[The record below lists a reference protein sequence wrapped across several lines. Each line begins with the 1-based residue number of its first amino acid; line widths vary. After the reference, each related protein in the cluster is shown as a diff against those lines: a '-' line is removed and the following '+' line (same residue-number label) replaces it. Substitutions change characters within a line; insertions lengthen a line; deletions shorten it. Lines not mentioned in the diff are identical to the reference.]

1 MEHKYRLEE
10 LFTKYIKNECTEEE
24 LRFLLAHFESED
36 NKVLLENLIDA
47 SLKEEVPEKFKDQAS
62 VQQRIADARKE
73 IHKRTFQKKTPFKL
87 SVWNRIIAAAS
98 IILCIGAA
106 LYFYTTNEPVITP
119 EAKTATIV
127 QGGDKA
133 ILTLS
138 DGSTISLTDKPD
150 GNISN
155 QPGLTITKTANGEI
169 VYETKE
175 VSGGNGNSKDQEKY
189 NTITTPRGGKF
200 SVVLPEGT
208 RIWLNAASSI
218 SYTAT
223 FSERSVILTGEAY
236 FEVAKIKNRPFK
248 LLTGNQTLE
257 VLGTHFN
264 VSSYPDEPLIKTTL
278 LEGSVRVKGK
288 NEAILKPGEQSQTN
302 HNADGF
308 HIVNVDPDAEIAWKN
323 NLFFF
328 ENESIKEIMLQ
339 IARWYDVEV
348 VYKDNVSHKKVW
360 GSITRFSEISKVLD
374 ILELTGKIHFKVEG
388 RRITVMK

>member
-1 MEHKYRLEE
+1 MEHRHNLEE
-10 LFTKYIKNECTEEE
+10 LFVKYIKNECTEEE
-24 LRFLLAHFESED
+24 LRFLLEHLKSED
-36 NKVLLENLIDA
+36 NKVLLENLID
-47 SLKEEVPEKFKDQAS
+47 SGLKEAVPEKFTDQPA
-62 VQQRIADARKE
+62 VQRRIADARKE
-73 IHKRTFQKKTPFKL
+73 IHKRTFQKKTSFKL
-87 SVWNRIIAAAS
+87 SVWNPVFAAAS
-98 IILCIGAA
+98 IILCIGTA
-106 LYFYTTNEPVITP
+106 LYFYTANEPVKKP
-119 EAKTATIV
+119 AVRTAAIV

-138 DGSTISLTDKPD
+138 DGSIISLTDKQD

-155 QPGLTITKTANGEI
+155 QPGITITKTADGEI
-169 VYETKE
+169 VYKTQE
-175 VSGGNGNSKDQEKY
+175 VLAENTNSINQEKY

-218 SYTAT
+218 SYAAN

-236 FEVAKIKNRPFK
+236 FEVAKNKGKPFK
-248 LLTGNQTLE
+248 VVTGNQTLE

-264 VSSYPDEPLIKTTL
+264 ISSYPDEPLIKTTL
-278 LEGSVRVKGK
+278 IEGSVRVNGKG
-288 NEAILKPGEQSQTN
+288 EAILKPGEQSQTN
-302 HNADGF
+302 HNADSF
-308 HIVNVDPDAEIAWKN
+308 SIVNIDPDAEIAWKN

>member
-1 MEHKYRLEE
+1 MEYKHRLEE
-10 LFTKYIKNECTEEE
+10 LFIKYIKNECTEEE
-24 LRFLLAHFESED
+24 LRFLLAQLKSED
-36 NKVLLENLIDA
+36 NKLLLENLIDA
-47 SLKEEVPEKFKDQAS
+47 GLKEAVTENFTDQPA

-73 IHKRTFQKKTPFKL
+73 IHKRTFQKNTPFKL
-87 SVWNRIIAAAS
+87 SAWNRVISAAS

-106 LYFYTTNEPVITP
+106 LYFYTANEPLTKPVVR
-119 EAKTATIV
+119 TAAIV

-155 QPGLTITKTANGEI
+155 QPGLTITKTADGEI

-175 VSGGNGNSKDQEKY
+175 VSGDNGNSKDEEKY

-218 SYTAT
+218 SYAAT

-236 FEVAKIKNRPFK
+236 FEVAKIKDKPFK
-248 LLTGNQTLE
+248 VVTGNQTLE

-302 HNADGF
+302 QNADGF

>member
-1 MEHKYRLEE
+1 MEHKHNLEE
-10 LFTKYIKNECTEEE
+10 LFARYIKNKCTEEE
-24 LRFLLAHFESED
+24 VRFLLESLQSED
-36 NKVLLENLIDA
+36 NKVLLEELIDA
-47 SLKEEVPEKFKDQAS
+47 SIKEAVPEKFIVQPE
-62 VQQRIADARKE
+62 VQQRIADARKA
-73 IHKRTFQKKTPFKL
+73 IHQKTILKKTPVKL
-87 SVWNRIIAAAS
+87 LLWNKAFAAAS

-106 LYFYTTNEPVITP
+106 LYFYTTKEPVKKP
-119 EAKTATIV
+119 AVKTAAIV

-155 QPGLTITKTANGEI
+155 QSGITITKTADGEI
-169 VYETKE
+169 VYKTQE
-175 VSGGNGNSKDQEKY
+175 VLADNSNPVNQEKY
-189 NTITTPRGGKF
+189 NTISTPRGGKF

-208 RIWLNAASSI
+208 KIWLNAASSV
-218 SYTAT
+218 SYAAT
-223 FSERSVILTGEAY
+223 FSERSVVLTGEAY
-236 FEVAKIKNRPFK
+236 FEVARNKDKPFK
-248 LLTGNQTLE
+248 VVTGNQTIE

-288 NEAILKPGEQSQTN
+288 AEAVLKPGEQSQTN
-302 HNADGF
+302 HNADSF
-308 HIVNVDPDAEIAWKN
+308 NIINVDPDGEIAWKN

-339 IARWYDVEV
+339 IARWYDVDI
-348 VYKDNVSHKKVW
+348 VYKDDVSDKKVW
-360 GSITRFSEISKVLD
+360 GSITRFSEISKVLG

-388 RRITVMK
+388 RRIIVMK